1 MNPSSFF
8 HSLTAPS
15 LQGLRLAHPERLYL
29 LALVAAMLVYSLWQ
43 AGGVRRWIA
52 PLIRATALAL
62 FVLAIAEPETV
73 AHSQGV
79 TRPVLI
85 DGSASIT
92 PAMRAYTVALLRD
105 QLKLRD
111 DDPAIL
117 FGGAPSATTVGAAS
131 GALQGAAGCAGC
143 DPASTDLEAALNAIA
158 ADPAARQGPIALITD
173 GWQNRG
179 NADAARGALH
189 AAGIQLYIF
198 TPPGAESIPNVAMTQ
213 LTLPPTLDKAAAFT
227 LGVTLNNLNAG
238 TAAGTVRVAHGGL
251 IDQREV
257 TLAPGETRLDFPVRA
272 EQPGLEGYSAAF
284 KPANPA
290 LDAYTQDD
298 SLEGW
303 VGIGAQRKILILTDS
318 TRDANYLEAA
328 VRRTGLQPAVVSL
341 SGGGAWDGN
350 PKGYDAVILNNVAR
364 ARLAPGAQDAL
375 VRYVADGGALAMVG
389 GDQSFGLGGYANS
402 DIAKI
407 MPVVMKPPEH
417 HERKRALILIID
429 KSGSM
434 GRNNKLT
441 YAKAAAM
448 TVTKTLGDADLLG
461 VIGFDSQPFEVV
473 PLEPVAQVRP
483 YFSQLINRLAAHGTT
498 YLLPALQEADR
509 TLARSGASI
518 KHVVILTDGETG
530 GTAAMYYDLV
540 SSMHHDNG
548 TTISAIAIGREA
560 NLPLLEAIA
569 KYGGG
574 GFYQTDSP
582 ENLPGLFLE
591 DVHQRGG
598 GDTTM
603 VEKSFEPYSVTPD
616 AVLREL
622 AGRRLPPLKGFVA
635 TDLKPGAALSM
646 FVDSNGRRSPIMAS
660 WKYGA
665 GRTLAMTTDA
675 SGRWSGEW
683 VREGIFVPIW
693 DKIMS
698 WMTPPTTASAATGKF
713 AIALGYRAGRITI
726 NLTDYS
732 ENGSGAN
739 RPLDALVT
747 APDGTRFDAI
757 LTQQAVG
764 ELSGSFAA
772 PKPGTYNIL
781 LKAPRGAAAHVFP
794 PLAYNVTPAVS
805 AELPRPAA
813 NYGLLEH
820 LASATGGRLNPSPGE
835 LAMSRPLFE
844 QTVSLNPWLIV
855 TAMILLIGEALIR
868 RLTF

>member
-1 MNPSSFF
+1 VNASTFF
-8 HSLTAPS
+8 NGFAAPA
-15 LQGLRLAHPERLYL
+15 LHGLRLAHPERLYL
-29 LALVAAMLVYSLWQ
+29 LAIVAGLLLYSLWQ

-52 PLIRATALAL
+52 PLIRAVALAL
-62 FVLAIAEPETV
+62 FVLALAEPETV
-73 AHSQGV
+73 AHSEGV

-92 PAMRAYTVALLRD
+92 PAMRDYTVALLRD

-111 DDPAIL
+111 EDPAIL
-117 FGGAPSATTVGAAS
+117 FAGTPLVTTVGAATS
-131 GALQGAAGCAGC
+131 ALKAAAGCAGC
-143 DPASTDLEAALNAIA
+143 DPGATDLEAALNALA
-158 ADPAARQGPIALITD
+158 ADPAARQGPIAIVTD
-173 GWQNRG
+173 GWENRG
-179 NADAARGALH
+179 SADAARTGLH

-213 LTLPPTLDKAAAFT
+213 LTLPPTLDKAQAFT
-227 LGVTLNNLNAG
+227 LGVTLDNLNAVPAG
-238 TAAGTVRVAHGGL
+238 GTVQVYQNGGL

-257 TLAPGETRLDFPVRA
+257 MLAPGQTRLDFPVRA
-272 EQPGLEGYSAAF
+272 EQPGLAGYRATF
-284 KPANPA
+284 KAANPA

-318 TRDANYLEAA
+318 ARDASYLETA
-328 VRRTGLQPAVVSL
+328 VRRMGLLPAVVTL
-341 SGGGAWDGN
+341 DDGAYNGS
-350 PKGYDAVILNNVAR
+350 PKGYDAVILNNVSR
-364 ARLAPGAQDAL
+364 ARLSPGAQDEL
-375 VRYVADGGALAMVG
+375 VRYVSDGGALAMVG
-389 GDQSFGLGGYANS
+389 GDQSFGLGGYENS
-402 DIAKI
+402 AIAKVL
-407 MPVVMKPPEH
+407 PVVMKPPEH

-483 YFSQLINRLAAHGTT
+483 YFAQLINRLAAHGTT

-509 TLARSGASI
+509 TLTQSGASI

-540 SSMHHDNG
+540 SSMHLDKG
-548 TTISAIAIGREA
+548 ATISAIAIGREA
-560 NLPLLEAIA
+560 NLPLLESIA

-582 ENLPGLFLE
+582 ENLPDLFLE
-591 DVHQRGG
+591 DLHQRGG

-616 AVLREL
+616 PVLREL

-635 TDLKPGAALSM
+635 TDLKPGATLSM
-646 FVDSNGRRSPIMAS
+646 FVDSNGHRSPIMAS

-683 VREGIFVPIW
+683 VRDGIFAPIW
-693 DKIMS
+693 DKVMS
-698 WMTPPTTASAATGKF
+698 WMTPQTAVTTAAKF
-713 AIALGYRAGRITI
+713 AVALGYRAGRITV

-732 ENGSGAN
+732 ESGSGSS

-747 APDGTRFDAI
+747 APDGTHFDAI
-757 LTQQAVG
+757 LTQQAAG
-764 ELSGSFAA
+764 ELSGSFEA
-772 PKPGTYNIL
+772 PKPGTYNIA
-781 LKAPRGAAAHVFP
+781 LKTPRGATPYTFP

-805 AELPRPAA
+805 AELPQPAP

-820 LASATGGRLNPSPGE
+820 LASATGGRLNPSPSE

-855 TAMILLIGEALIR
+855 TAMILLIGEALVR